1 MDMENLNFETLKSSL
16 LFNFRTGN
24 VALDTLITGLI
35 ICMSTYIINL
45 GTKLQN
51 VDYRVLFEKLF
62 GKKSDPKPTKNI
74 INISGKEKD
83 GYRSD
88 TFLALI
94 YRIKKL
100 NCATSDISQLSE
112 IHIYS
117 DSHSYD
123 YDSSDDEEAQV
134 VLENKKKQEANLI
147 VSQPSPF
154 IIAENVE
161 AEVNHVSK
169 KEDEEDQGKSKKD
182 VTSHE
187 EYHTITISS
196 ATHSMDELRLL
207 LNQWIKEYR
216 ESTKPDDFL
225 RYFLYSESYRSSR
238 SYEEYRFDS
247 GKTFDNVFFPQ
258 KEAILKRLD
267 FFTKNRDWYR
277 KRGIPHT
284 IGFMFY
290 GEPGCGKTSTI
301 KAIANYTKRH
311 IVSIPLSKITSC
323 KELLGIFYN
332 SRVNDKHIPL
342 HKRLYVLEDIDCDDL
357 KHIVAERRNKNLES
371 QDVGSCSED
380 EKDTRDQIAAQLL
393 LAKHLMKNKNEDG
406 NKKGG
411 TFDLMM
417 TNKLT
422 LAGILEVLDG
432 VMEMDGRMLVMTTNY
447 PERLDEA
454 LIRPGRIDMK
464 INFAKCTKECLIQ
477 MYEHFYEDT
486 HTSGLWPH
494 EFSKDRLPG
503 DRWTPAEAAQI
514 LLGQSDNPHQAL
526 DSFVN
531 EYPKPTISRDGRET
545 ISEGSVPNASTHIIH
560 SNFVDKDNINESN
573 LTDLSCDESC
583 DSSVSVL

>member
-1 MDMENLNFETLKSSL
+1 MDMENLNLETLKSSL

-24 VALDTLITGLI
+24 VVVDTLITGFI
-35 ICMSTYIINL
+35 ICMSTYIMNL
-45 GTKLQN
+45 ATKLQN
-51 VDYRVLFEKLF
+51 IDYRSLFEKWF
-62 GKKSDPKPTKNI
+62 GKKSDPKPTKNV

-100 NCATSDISQLSE
+100 NCATADISQLSE
-112 IHIYS
+112 IHVYS
-117 DSHSYD
+117 DNNNYD

-134 VLENKKKQEANLI
+134 MFENEKKQGANLI

-154 IIAENVE
+154 IIAEKVE
-161 AEVNHVSK
+161 AVVNHVSK
-169 KEDEEDQGKSKKD
+169 KEENEEEESKSKKD
-182 VTSHE
+182 LTSHE

-207 LNQWIKEYR
+207 LNQWTKEYR

-267 FFTKNRDWYR
+267 FFTQNKDWYR

-311 IVSIPLSKITSC
+311 IVSIPLSKINSC

-332 SRVNDKHIPL
+332 SRINDKHIPL

-380 EKDTRDQIAAQLL
+380 EKDTREQMAAQLL

-486 HTSGLWPH
+486 HIFGSWPG
-494 EFSKDRLPG
+494 ELNKDSLPG

-531 EYPKPTISRDGRET
+531 EYPKPK
-545 ISEGSVPNASTHIIH
+545 
-560 SNFVDKDNINESN
+560 NFKEAVERPFRK
-573 LTDLSCDESC
+573 L
-583 DSSVSVL
+583 V